1 MLKLIMSCML
11 YVYDLRVIRYHLL
24 QMDEVE
30 FEAVSVLK
38 ISKIKIGHDNAG
50 YNPGWFLNK
59 VIVKQDGAPEFDT
72 EFICDR

>member
-1 MLKLIMSCML
+1 
-11 YVYDLRVIRYHLL
+11 
-24 QMDEVE
+24 MDEIE

-38 ISKIKIGHDNAG
+38 ISKIKIGHDNSG

-59 VIVKQDGAPEFDT
+59 VIVKQVGEPEYDA

>member
-1 MLKLIMSCML
+1 M
-11 YVYDLRVIRYHLL
+11 YL

-38 ISKIKIGHDNAG
+38 ISKIKIGHDNTG

-59 VIVKQDGAPEFDT
+59 VVVKQVGEPEYDA